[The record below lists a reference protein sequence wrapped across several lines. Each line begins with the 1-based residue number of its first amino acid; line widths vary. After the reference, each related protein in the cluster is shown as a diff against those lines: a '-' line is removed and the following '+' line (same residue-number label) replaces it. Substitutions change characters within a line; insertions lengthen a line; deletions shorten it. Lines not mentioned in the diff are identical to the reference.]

1 MITIHQGME
10 VLLNELERLESRIIE
25 LDGTLPTQLIHADLH
40 FDNVLTDPDT
50 GVVTGLLD
58 FEFACVDWRAM
69 EPAVSL
75 TK

>member
-1 MITIHQGME
+1 MA
-10 VLLNELERLESRIIE
+10 VLLAELARLEDRIVA

-40 FDNVLTDPDT
+40 FDNVLTDPLT
-50 GVVTGLLD
+50 GKVTGLLD